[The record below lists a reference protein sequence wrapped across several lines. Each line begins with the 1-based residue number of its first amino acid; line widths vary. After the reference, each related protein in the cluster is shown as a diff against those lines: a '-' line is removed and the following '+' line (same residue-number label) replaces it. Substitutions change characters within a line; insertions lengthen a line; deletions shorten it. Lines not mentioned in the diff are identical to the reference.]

1 MNVTVQNGV
10 VTAITNAATGAPQ
23 PLNIRQPIDTI
34 FANLERQA
42 AESPTLLT
50 AQFDATYGYPVHAV
64 FGSLAADA
72 GYTVDLSK
80 LRPLP

>member
-1 MNVTVQNGV
+1 MTVTVQNGV
-10 VTAITNAATGAPQ
+10 VSAITNAATGAPQ
-23 PLNIRQPIDTI
+23 PLNIRQPIDSI

-42 AESPTLLT
+42 AESPALLS
-50 AQFDATYGYPVHAV
+50 AQFDATYGYPVQAM

-72 GYTVDLSK
+72 GYSVSLSK